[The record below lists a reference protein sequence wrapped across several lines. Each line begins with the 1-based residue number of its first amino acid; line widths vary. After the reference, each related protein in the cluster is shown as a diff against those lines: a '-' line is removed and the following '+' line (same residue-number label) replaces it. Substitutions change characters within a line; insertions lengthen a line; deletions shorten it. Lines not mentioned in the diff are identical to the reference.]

1 MGFDRA
7 SALLDLGIAGH
18 RAAVE
23 HHLDELGE
31 IVILNPYESSL
42 GLVSQPVKR
51 PNKPFLIGARN
62 GFLWSLILAVPAAY
76 TVYNTS
82 CIALA
87 NPIHLETLDRTST
100 PLTNE
105 HRLDACVE
113 ALVEVTRCI
122 CLPWALVAGVV
133 KHFRNRQSKNFQ

>member
-31 IVILNPYESSL
+31 IAILNPYESSL
-42 GLVSQPVKR
+42 GPVSQTAKK
-51 PNKPFLIGARN
+51 PNNAFLIGARN

-76 TVYNTS
+76 TFYNTT
-82 CIALA
+82 CIALS
-87 NPIHLETLDRTST
+87 NPIHLETLVRTSM

-105 HRLDACVE
+105 HRMDACVE
-113 ALVEVTRCI
+113 ALVEVTRYI
-122 CLPWALVAGVV
+122 CLPWALIAGVV
-133 KHFRNRQSKNFQ
+133 KHFRNRQSKNL